1 MTCVF
6 VLLTK
11 CRKDEMIK
19 LTPSENLLVMKR
31 RLVSFLNTSSR
42 NLFSDFS
49 GNDTMIIACLRVS
62 CADVDGG
69 AGARGTVP
77 TIRQK
82 WRSAGDS
89 EASHVSDEG
98 RDADQHK
105 LQR

>member
-19 LTPSENLLVMKR
+19 LTPLENLLVMKR
-31 RLVSFLNTSSR
+31 PFVSFVNTTSI
-42 NLFSDFS
+42 NLFIDYS
-49 GNDTMIIACLRVS
+49 GNDTIIIACLRVS
-62 CADVDGG
+62 CAEVDGG

-77 TIRQK
+77 TICQK
-82 WRSAGDS
+82 WRSVGDS